1 MIPFQL
7 DILICQGNFFLYNLE
22 QGKNA
27 RVRPKNSSKEA
38 YETRDSISFG
48 IRNWQTVASDRA
60 KFHNKFVLS
69 MTYYELDYLLPEM
82 LHVLF

>member
-1 MIPFQL
+1 MQS
-7 DILICQGNFFLYNLE
+7 
-22 QGKNA
+22 KTA

-38 YETRDSISFG
+38 NDRDSISFG

-69 MTYYELDYLLPEM
+69 MTYYELDYLIPEM